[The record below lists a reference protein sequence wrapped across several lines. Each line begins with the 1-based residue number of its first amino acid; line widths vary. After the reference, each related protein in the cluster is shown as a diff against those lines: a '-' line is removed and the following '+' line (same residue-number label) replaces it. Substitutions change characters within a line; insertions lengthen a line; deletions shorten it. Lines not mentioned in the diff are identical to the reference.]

1 MFREIHRVL
10 RPGGTFAGT
19 DGLNGRAMRLL
30 DLADALTPV
39 DPVALLERLE
49 EEGFRDIAIDI
60 RPGWFRFRLCAQVN
74 VKALQDLQA
83 VT

>member
-1 MFREIHRVL
+1 MAARCGYWIWPTRSL
-10 RPGGTFAGT
+10 RST
-19 DGLNGRAMRLL
+19 LSRYW
-30 DLADALTPV
+30 
-39 DPVALLERLE
+39 RLE

-60 RPGWFRFRLCAQVN
+60 RPGWFPFRLCAQVN